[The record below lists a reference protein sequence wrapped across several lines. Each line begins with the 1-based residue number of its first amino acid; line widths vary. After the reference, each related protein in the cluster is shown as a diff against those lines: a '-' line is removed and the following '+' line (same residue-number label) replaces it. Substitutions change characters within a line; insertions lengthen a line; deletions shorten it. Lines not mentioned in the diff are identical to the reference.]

1 MFPKVQKG
9 QRFQPSASMHN
20 AVVDMLNSANGML
33 AGEQKSGNQNMV
45 RISIVNRTGEVLP
58 SGAPVAIDGIS
69 GKNMIFSVRKVKKE
83 DVIVAVVQNTLQEN
97 AVGSA
102 ILCGVCAVSAKGNE
116 ERFVFPKPDSFE
128 WEYRKNGG
136 FPVLCKKGST
146 VFILTVYG
154 KADETPS
161 ETGGG
166 HDLFRATYDAEKK
179 KIRVTGGYSNCNG
192 DWFGP
197 GKATELAP
205 QDGIICLIAKPDEA
219 HGRYSEPTIG
229 YAEPSASNIP
239 LAKISVEKITFTNED
254 GKTETELRP
263 SIMNYGVSTAGVVET
278 ARCPLAS
285 AGGGV

>member
-20 AVVDMLNSANGML
+20 AVVDMLNKTNGML

-83 DVIVAVVQNTLQEN
+83 DVIVAVAQNTLQEN

-116 ERFVFPKPDSFE
+116 EKFVFPRPDSFE

-136 FPVLCKKGST
+136 FPVLCSASDG
-146 VFILTVYG
+146 VLILAGNIMSGTAATADTKNNRPFWVTHNPETG
-154 KADETPS
+154 MLDITGGWVIGNGEKLLAKADSLGVQNGYVCVTS
-161 ETGGG
+161 E
-166 HDLFRATYDAEKK
+166 L
-179 KIRVTGGYSNCNG
+179 V
-192 DWFGP
+192 
-197 GKATELAP
+197 
-205 QDGIICLIAKPDEA
+205 GINYK
-219 HGRYSEPTIG
+219 EPTFKYG
-229 YAEPSASNIP
+229 EFAPNCIP
-239 LAKISVEKITFTNED
+239 IAYVSGAGNNLQIVNF
-254 GKTETELRP
+254 
-263 SIMNYGVSTAGVVET
+263 YVSTAVFLET
-278 ARCPLAS
+278 NLHPPCECL
-285 AGGGV
+285 GE

>member
-20 AVVDMLNSANGML
+20 AVVDMLNKANGML

-45 RISIVNRTGEVLP
+45 RITIVNSTGETLP
-58 SGAPVAIDGIS
+58 AGSPVAIDGIS

-83 DVIVAVVQNTLQEN
+83 DVTVAVVQNTLDVN

-102 ILCGVCAVSAKGNE
+102 ILCGVCAVSVKGNE
-116 ERFVFPKPDSFE
+116 EKFVFSKPDTLE

-136 FPVLCKKGST
+136 FPVLCKNGSA
-146 VFILTVYG
+146 VVILISYTNTNNT
-154 KADETPS
+154 ENS
-161 ETGGG
+161 SG

-179 KIRVTGGYSNCNG
+179 IIRVTGGYSNCNG

-197 GKATELAP
+197 GKVTELAP
-205 QDGIICLIAKPDEA
+205 KDGIICLIAKADEA
-219 HGRYSEPTIG
+219 HGRYSEPEIG

-239 LAKISVEKITFTNED
+239 LAKVTTAKITVTNSD

-263 SIMNYGVSTAGVVET
+263 TIVNYGVSTAGVVET

-285 AGGGV
+285 ASGGV